1 MNMGQST
8 KERLFQSFKSLVE
21 EKPLGKITISDIT
34 ERVGVNRHTFYYHFK
49 DERDLMEWGIKECL
63 ERTRVEAIKGG
74 MWIDSMDMVLEKAEM
89 ERKFILTLFHS
100 HLKEEFCNII
110 CGWSFSI
117 FDKIIREKS
126 KGQAIKEQ
134 DVQFIIKI
142 LTYGLTGIVVD
153 WLEGGMMESHKKL
166 CEQVRTLI
174 GDSFEGAIQ
183 KFVK

>member
-1 MNMGQST
+1 M
-8 KERLFQSFKSLVE
+8 
-21 EKPLGKITISDIT
+21 
-34 ERVGVNRHTFYYHFK
+34 
-49 DERDLMEWGIKECL
+49 
-63 ERTRVEAIKGG
+63 
-74 MWIDSMDMVLEKAEM
+74 
-89 ERKFILTLFHS
+89 
-100 HLKEEFCNII
+100 KEEFCNII

-134 DVQFIIKI
+134 DVQFVIKI

-153 WLEGGMMESHKKL
+153 WLEGGMMESHRKL

>member
-1 MNMGQST
+1 MAQST
-8 KERLFQSFKSLVE
+8 KEKLFQSFKSLVE

-49 DERDLMEWGIKECL
+49 DERDLMEWGIKQCL
-63 ERTRVEAIKGG
+63 ERTRIEAVKGG
-74 MWIDSMDMVLEKAEM
+74 MWIDSMDMVLEKTEM

-100 HLKEEFCNII
+100 HLKEEFCSII

-117 FDKIIREKS
+117 FDRIIREKS
-126 KGQAIKEQ
+126 KGQPIKEQ
-134 DVQFIIKI
+134 DLQFVIKI

-166 CEQVRTLI
+166 CEQVRVFI